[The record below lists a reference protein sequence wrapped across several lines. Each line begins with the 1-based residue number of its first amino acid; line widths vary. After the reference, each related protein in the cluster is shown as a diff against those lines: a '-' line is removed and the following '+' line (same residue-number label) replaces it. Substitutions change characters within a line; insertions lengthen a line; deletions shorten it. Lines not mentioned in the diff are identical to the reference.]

1 MSKLA
6 STLTLALTLAL
17 PFAFTI
23 ALGAPRAE
31 AEPRKVTIKAPPL
44 PPSTE
49 DLLIASPQHAAWVPS
64 EKLGM
69 PAGAEVA
76 LIGADPISTGPTM
89 YLKARAGWHLPSHW
103 HIHTSYLT
111 LVTGRVTLTIDG
123 KKHALVPGSFVV
135 IPSRAKHELTCAP
148 GAECLLVD
156 RRSGPVDLHWVGA
169 AR

>member
-6 STLTLALTLAL
+6 
-17 PFAFTI
+17 FAFTLAFSLACSF
-23 ALGAPRAE
+23 ALGAPRAQ

-49 DLLIASPQHAAWVPS
+49 ELLVASPQHAAWVPS

-76 LIGADPISTGPTM
+76 LIGADPVSTGPTM
-89 YLKARAGWHLPSHW
+89 YLKARAGWRLPMHW

-111 LVTGRVTLTIDG
+111 LVTGHITLTIDG
-123 KKHALVPGSFVV
+123 KKHALGPGSFVV
-135 IPSRAKHELTCAP
+135 VPSRAKHELTCAP